1 MSRLLATGIIA
12 LVGFAIGFL
21 GFLGLPLVAKGLV
34 NWIPTIDQSIAFA
47 MISGMAGSAISTP
60 AVTMWAKRI

>member
-1 MSRLLATGIIA
+1 M
-12 LVGFAIGFL
+12 VGFAIGFL

-47 MISGMAGSAISTP
+47 MISGMAGSAISTT